1 MQCIRVLACL
11 LSVPVSISFSSSGK
25 ASRDT
30 YFIYF
35 YHSECQTIQ
44 ESQIFNG
51 STIYFPGNSSEP
63 VELPANFRCTY
74 TIKAPLNSTNGIYS
88 YVELRN
94 GIRGVN
100 DYISVIDTTG
110 FKYRFN
116 NRSERFYQFFVIPG
130 REMSVDVITKSVL
143 MGSKISIT
151 VQYRAAEFGLTKSME
166 TENKMNF
173 VNLADLRSNYWYDK
187 GFSSSVTYIGEEP
200 IYLTLASPA
209 DIPYE
214 YLCSCFLIDGNIY
227 NQTNVRRLADFLYY
241 ETFTSTTNSI
251 TILSF
256 WTEYGDDYGVV
267 LNPLSESLQFA
278 SLVSIGSSTDD
289 PNTIYLNQR
298 NVKEAVEIIDF
309 HTEEITMTS
318 LKIDSLPG
326 ECSAY
331 AVTGPPNNSS
341 TIILDLTKSEHLI
354 PYSFKMKYFSVIY
367 QNCSF
372 SFTIHSPFVPL
383 KI

>member
-1 MQCIRVLACL
+1 MQHA
-11 LSVPVSISFSSSGK
+11 
-25 ASRDT
+25 
-30 YFIYF
+30 
-35 YHSECQTIQ
+35 
-44 ESQIFNG
+44 G
-51 STIYFPGNSSEP
+51 STDATTVQHSCNTCAPLTQQASGPRMTAAEP

-74 TIKAPLNSTNGIYS
+74 TIKAPLNSTNGIYA

-100 DYISVIDTTG
+100 DYITVIDTTG

-130 REMSVDVITKSVL
+130 REMSVDVITKTKF
-143 MGSKISIT
+143 GS
-151 VQYRAAEFGLTKSME
+151 TKSME

-278 SLVSIGSSTDD
+278 SLVSMGSSTDD

-298 NVKEAVEIIDF
+298 NEKEAVEIIDF
-309 HTEEITMTS
+309 YTEEITMTS

-341 TIILDLTKSEHLI
+341 TIILDLTTSEHLI
-354 PYSFKMKYFSVIY
+354 PYTFKMKYFSVIY
-367 QNCSF
+367 QNCTL
-372 SFTIHSPFVPL
+372 SFTIRSPFVPL
-383 KI
+383 KV